1 MKRNPIDIEELK
13 RRFTYNPVT
22 GQIFSKRAKRIVGAI
37 ISGKKSYLC
46 VWVQNKRIVCHHV
59 AWALH
64 YGYVVEAPAQIDHI
78 NGNRSDNRLVNL
90 RMVTSQTQMR
100 NVRLGRNN
108 VTGVTGVSFDKRMKC
123 YAASINVNRK
133 QIWLGRHNTLE
144 GAAAARKAAE
154 RQYGWP
160 TP

>member
-1 MKRNPIDIEELK
+1 MRNPIDIEEL
-13 RRFTYNPVT
+13 RSRFTYNPVT
-22 GQIFSKRAKRIVGAI
+22 GQVFSKRANRIVGAMN
-37 ISGKKSYLC
+37 SSKKGYLC
-46 VWVQNKRIVCHHV
+46 VWVKNKRILCHHV

-78 NGNRSDNRLVNL
+78 NGNRADNRLTNL
-90 RMVTSQTQMR
+90 RMVSAQMQMR

-108 VTGVTGVSFDKRMKC
+108 VTGITGVHFDKRMQC

-133 QIWLGRHNTLE
+133 QIWLGRHDTIE
-144 GAAAARKAAE
+144 AASNARKAAE

-160 TP
+160 T